1 MYKSPIQIIRLTA
14 ILALVLVNCSCT
26 SEMKKSRY
34 LAQAERYFKAGEYD
48 QAKIEYLKVL
58 KIDPNNAVAYA
69 RCGAMWADEGVPLR
83 AGAFL
88 VKARELAPNDLD
100 NRYKLALVYF
110 RIGQPNEAFKEA
122 SEILKQAPENGPA
135 LALLAQTSLS
145 PEQIQTAEQAL
156 QKFPQRDNP
165 YVEVA
170 NAAQAIRKGDLAK
183 AEAALNH
190 ALSLDSTCVQA
201 HIGLAQL
208 ALTKKDNARAEQEL
222 KAAADLSAVRSRER
236 LAYAEFKMQTG
247 YTQEAKSYL
256 QDLTKQARDF
266 IGGWVLQAK
275 IAQSEKKYDEV
286 GSLLQNVFS
295 RDPDNI
301 EARVVQAQALLG
313 KGDLKQGTD
322 ILERAD
328 KSLANNPLIKYQLAL
343 AYLQGRNTTQATSE
357 LEQAVKI
364 APKYVDA
371 IVLLAQLRLRAG
383 DPRSVIT
390 PLESALQ
397 LRPDITQI
405 RTLLADAYQAAGR
418 SEDAASLIREQIK
431 KTPED
436 SQSYLVLGVIL
447 KRQKKND
454 EARKAFEKAIEFNPK
469 NVVAID
475 QLTDLDLEASAFSAV
490 HQRADA
496 LLQKEPQSAPAYYIH
511 GRSYVMEKNFPAAE
525 TALKKAIEL
534 DPNLS
539 APYNLLVAI
548 YVQTNKLPEALREL
562 ETVLAK
568 NPQYSPALL
577 TSAIIYGQMGDFAKA
592 RDSYEKVLAL
602 NPNLVPALNN
612 LAYIYSE
619 KLNNLDRAAELARKA
634 HELIPAEPSVA
645 DTFGWVLYRQG
656 KYQEAADLLQQ
667 SASKSPDKGEIQF
680 HLGMANYMM
689 GRLDEARAALQKA
702 VSAPADFP
710 GKDEAKSRLQLVSQT
725 GDLSASDLE
734 KFTKEKS
741 NDPVTLMRLGATYA
755 KAGTADKA
763 AQAYEQALQANPRL
777 LEAALSLA
785 QLNAGPLKNNAKAL
799 EYAKKAR
806 ELAPTDAR
814 VTATAGHIAYQAGNF
829 PWAYSLLQEGSRGL
843 PDDLAVARDF
853 AWAAYSTG
861 KTNEAQEAMRR
872 VANEPPAST
881 ERGEA
886 ALFLSMAAL
895 DSEDAIPS
903 NAESEVAKALAE
915 QPDYVPALMAKAAIR
930 LQKGDTAEASAIY
943 NGILQKWPD
952 FAPAQKRL
960 ASIYVNEPANAS
972 KAYDLASK
980 ARRTLPGDPGLAKT
994 LGALSFQRKEYAR
1007 AVQLLQESEAKKPLE
1022 GKSLFMLGMAHL
1034 QLGHKTE
1041 AKKVLDR
1048 ALAAGIPDDL
1058 AKQAKD
1064 AIVELDKTADQRR

>member
-1 MYKSPIQIIRLTA
+1 MYKSSIQIIRLIA
-14 ILALVLVNCSCT
+14 ILALVLANCSCT

-34 LAQAERYFKAGEYD
+34 LAQAEKYFKAGGYD

-58 KIDPNNAVAYA
+58 KVDPNNAVAYA
-69 RCGAMWADEGVPLR
+69 RCGAMWADEGAPLR
-83 AGAFL
+83 AAAFL
-88 VKARELAPNDLD
+88 LKARELAPKDLD
-100 NRYKLALVYF
+100 NRYKLALVYL
-110 RIGQPNEAFKEA
+110 RVGQPNEAFKEA
-122 SEILKQAPENGPA
+122 TEILKQAPDNGPA
-135 LALLAQTSLS
+135 LALLAETALT
-145 PEQIQTAEQAL
+145 PEQTQTAEQEL
-156 QKFPQRDNP
+156 QKFPQQDNP
-165 YVEVA
+165 YIEVT
-170 NAAQAIRKGDLAK
+170 NAVVAIRKGDLSK

-190 ALSLDSTCVQA
+190 ALSLDPKCVQA

-208 ALTKKDNARAEQEL
+208 SLNKKDNARAGQEL
-222 KAAADLSAVRSRER
+222 KAAADLSPVRSWER
-236 LAYAEFKMQTG
+236 LTYAEFKLQTG
-247 YTQEAKSYL
+247 DKEEARSYL

-266 IGGWVLQAK
+266 IGAWVLQAK
-275 IAQSEKKYDEV
+275 LAQSDKKYDEV
-286 GSLLQNVFS
+286 GALLQNVFN

-301 EARVVQAQALLG
+301 EGRVVQAQALIG

-328 KSLANNPLIKYQLAL
+328 KSFANNPLIKYQLAL
-343 AYLQGRNTTQATSE
+343 AYVQGRNTTQAMNE

-383 DPRSVIT
+383 DPQSIIT

-397 LRPDITQI
+397 LRPDVTQI
-405 RTLLADAYQAAGR
+405 RTLLADAYQAVGR
-418 SEDAASLIREQIK
+418 SDDAASLIREQIK

-447 KRQKKND
+447 KQQKKDD
-454 EARKAFEKAIEFNPK
+454 EARKAFEKSLELNPQ

-475 QLTDLDLEASAFSAV
+475 QLTDLDLAAKAFSAI
-490 HQRADA
+490 HQRANA
-496 LLQKEPQSAPAYYIH
+496 HLQKEPQSAPAYYIH
-511 GRSYVMEKNFPAAE
+511 GRSYVMEKNFAAAE

-534 DPNLS
+534 DPNL
-539 APYNLLVAI
+539 AAAYNLLVAI
-548 YVQTNKLPEALREL
+548 YVQTNKLPEALKEL

-577 TSAIIYGQMGDFAKA
+577 TSGIIYERMGDFAKA

-602 NPNLVPALNN
+602 NPNFVPALNN

-619 KLNNLDRAAELARKA
+619 KLNNLNRAGDLARKA
-634 HELIPAEPSVA
+634 HELAPAEPSVQ
-645 DTFGWVLYRQG
+645 DTFGWMLYRQG
-656 KYQEAADLLQQ
+656 KYQEAAELLEQ

-702 VSAPADFP
+702 VSVPGDFP
-710 GKDEAKSRLQLVSQT
+710 GKDEAKSRLALLSQT
-725 GDLSASDLE
+725 GNLSIPDLE
-734 KFTKEKS
+734 KFAKEKS
-741 NDPVTLMRLGATYA
+741 SDPVTLMRLGAAYA

-763 AQAYEQALQANPRL
+763 AQAYEQALQANPKL

-799 EYAKKAR
+799 EYAKRAR
-806 ELAPTDAR
+806 ELAPADAH
-814 VTATAGHIAYQAGNF
+814 VTATAGHIAYQTGNF
-829 PWAYSLLQEGSRGL
+829 PWAYSLLQESSRGL
-843 PDDLAVARDF
+843 PDDVGVARDF

-872 VANEPPAST
+872 VVNGPAASP

-886 ALFLSMAAL
+886 ALFLSMTAL
-895 DSEDAIPS
+895 DSEDAIPGK
-903 NAESEVAKALAE
+903 AENEMMKALAA

-930 LQKGDTAEASAIY
+930 LQKGDTAEASEIY
-943 NGILQKWPD
+943 NSILQKWPD

-960 ASIYVNEPANAS
+960 ASIYVNEPANAG
-972 KAYDLASK
+972 KAYELASK
-980 ARRTLPGDPGLAKT
+980 ARRTLVNDPDLAKT
-994 LGALSFQRKEYAR
+994 LGTLSFQRKEYAR
-1007 AVQLLQESEAKKPLE
+1007 AVQFLQESDAKKPLE

-1034 QLGHKTE
+1034 KLGHK
-1041 AKKVLDR
+1041 ADARKVLDR
-1048 ALAAGIPDDL
+1048 AVAAGIPDDL

-1064 AIVELDKTADQRR
+1064 AMVELDKAGD

>member
-1 MYKSPIQIIRLTA
+1 
-14 ILALVLVNCSCT
+14 
-26 SEMKKSRY
+26 MKKSRY
-34 LAQAERYFKAGEYD
+34 LAQAEKYFKAGGYD

-58 KIDPNNAVAYA
+58 KVDPNNAVAYA

-83 AGAFL
+83 AGAYL
-88 VKARELAPNDLD
+88 LKARELASKDLD
-100 NRYKLALVYF
+100 NRYKLALVYL
-110 RIGQPNEAFKEA
+110 RVGQPNEAFKEA
-122 SEILKQAPENGPA
+122 TEILKQAPDNGPA
-135 LALLAQTSLS
+135 LALLAETALT
-145 PEQIQTAEQAL
+145 PEQTQTAEQEL
-156 QKFPQRDNP
+156 QKFPQQDNP
-165 YVEVA
+165 YIEVT
-170 NAAQAIRKGDLAK
+170 NAVVAIRKGDLSK

-190 ALSLDSTCVQA
+190 ALSLDPKCVQA

-208 ALTKKDNARAEQEL
+208 SLNKKDNARAGQEL
-222 KAAADLSAVRSRER
+222 KAAADLSPVRSWER
-236 LAYAEFKMQTG
+236 LTYAEFKLQTG
-247 YTQEAKSYL
+247 DKEEARSYL

-266 IGGWVLQAK
+266 IGAWVLQAK
-275 IAQSEKKYDEV
+275 LAQSDKKYDEV
-286 GSLLQNVFS
+286 GALLQNVFN

-301 EARVVQAQALLG
+301 EGRVVQAQALIG

-328 KSLANNPLIKYQLAL
+328 KSFANNPLIKYQLAL
-343 AYLQGRNTTQATSE
+343 AYVQGRNTTQAMNE

-383 DPRSVIT
+383 DPQSIIT

-397 LRPDITQI
+397 LRPDVTQI
-405 RTLLADAYQAAGR
+405 RTLLADAYQAVGR
-418 SEDAASLIREQIK
+418 SDDAASLIREQIK

-447 KRQKKND
+447 KQQKKDD
-454 EARKAFEKAIEFNPK
+454 EARKAFEKSLELNPQ

-475 QLTDLDLEASAFSAV
+475 QLTDLDLAAKAFSAI
-490 HQRADA
+490 HQRANA
-496 LLQKEPQSAPAYYIH
+496 HLQKEPQSAPAYYIH
-511 GRSYVMEKNFPAAE
+511 GRSYVMEKNFAAAE

-534 DPNLS
+534 DPNL
-539 APYNLLVAI
+539 AAAYNLLVAI
-548 YVQTNKLPEALREL
+548 YVQTNKLPEALKEL

-577 TSAIIYGQMGDFAKA
+577 TSGIIYERMGDFAKA

-602 NPNLVPALNN
+602 NPNFVPALNN

-619 KLNNLDRAAELARKA
+619 KLNNLNRAGDLARKA
-634 HELIPAEPSVA
+634 HELAPAEPSVQ

-656 KYQEAADLLQQ
+656 KYQEAAELLEQ

-702 VSAPADFP
+702 VSVPGDFP
-710 GKDEAKSRLQLVSQT
+710 GKDEAKSRLALLSQT
-725 GDLSASDLE
+725 GNLSIPDLE
-734 KFTKEKS
+734 KFAKEKS
-741 NDPVTLMRLGATYA
+741 SDPVTLMRLGAAYA

-763 AQAYEQALQANPRL
+763 AQAYEQALQANPKL

-799 EYAKKAR
+799 EYAKRAR
-806 ELAPTDAR
+806 ELAPADAH
-814 VTATAGHIAYQAGNF
+814 VTATAGHIAYQTGNF
-829 PWAYSLLQEGSRGL
+829 PWAYSLLQESSRGL
-843 PDDLAVARDF
+843 PDDVGVARDF

-872 VANEPPAST
+872 VVNGPAASP

-886 ALFLSMAAL
+886 ALFLSMTAL
-895 DSEDAIPS
+895 DSEDAIPGK
-903 NAESEVAKALAE
+903 AENEMMKALAA

-930 LQKGDTAEASAIY
+930 LQKGDTAEASEIY
-943 NGILQKWPD
+943 NSILQKWPD

-960 ASIYVNEPANAS
+960 ASIYVNEPANAG
-972 KAYDLASK
+972 KAYELASK
-980 ARRTLPGDPGLAKT
+980 ARRTLVNDPDLAKT
-994 LGALSFQRKEYAR
+994 LGTLSFQRKEYAR
-1007 AVQLLQESEAKKPLE
+1007 AVQSLQESDAKKPLE
-1022 GKSLFMLGMAHL
+1022 GESLFMLGMAHL
-1034 QLGHKTE
+1034 KLGHK
-1041 AKKVLDR
+1041 ADARKVLDR
-1048 ALAAGIPDDL
+1048 AVAAGIPDDL

-1064 AIVELDKTADQRR
+1064 AMVELDKAGD